1 MSDWLPITATLP
13 VDKIEVETKIDDLDG
28 ERNVV
33 KLVRQGGL
41 WFFPDMSMYVY
52 YQPTHW
58 RSTDARLQKEDN
70 NAATTIR
77 G

>member
-1 MSDWLPITATLP
+1 MKRRITTDSSTMTDWLLITAELP
-13 VDKIEVETKIDDLDG
+13 QDEIEVETKIDDGKG
-28 ERNVV
+28 ERNVTQ
-33 KLVRQGGL
+33 LVRQGRL

-58 RSTDARLQKEDN
+58 RVTK
-70 NAATTIR
+70 

>member
-1 MSDWLPITATLP
+1 MAEWLPITAELP
-13 VDKIEVETKIDDLDG
+13 QDKIKVETKIDDPDG

-33 KLVRQGGL
+33 NLVRQGGL

-58 RSTDARLQKEDN
+58 RLL
-70 NAATTIR
+70 TT
-77 G
+77 GDPNP